1 MAILMIVP
9 IVIHFYLPF
18 FRKLNVA
25 SAYEYLE
32 QRFSSPVRFLASL
45 FFCLF
50 MFARVAIVLFLPSLA
65 LNAVTGLDV
74 YACILLMGLV
84 TLAYCTMGGIE
95 AVIWGDVIQ
104 GIILVGGAIISL
116 VYLITGIDGGLGT
129 FMEVAVDE
137 HKFNILDFSFDW
149 TKPVFW
155 VTLLGGV
162 ANQLLTYTSDQSVVQ
177 RYITVKDTAG
187 TKKGLWLNGV
197 LSVPIAIIFFSILFG
212 YFVTLVGEK
221 SSATIINFFEAIFE
235 VIMKIVLTI
244 IKVAPIGVFAI
255 VAKMIS
261 MQAGDM
267 QKLADIAQS
276 LGLFVLIIWIGCAI
290 HFFIIM
296 PSIVYFLGHENP
308 WRHMKKM
315 STAIL
320 TAFSTCSSGAALPFS
335 MKDSQEK
342 CGISNKI
349 ASFTLPLGA
358 TINMNGT
365 ALYEGV
371 AVIFIA
377 QVYGIDLSFLEQLII
392 VVTVLFSAIGAA
404 SIPMAGLVMLSV
416 ALSVAGLPMEGIGL
430 VLAVEQLCDMPRTA
444 TNSYG
449 DMCAAVV
456 IAKSEGEKLTI

>member
-1 MAILMIVP
+1 MKKIKISLPIQILIALALGVIFGVFFHEYVKYISWAGDIFIRLLKMIVVP
-9 IVIHFYLPF
+9 IVVSSMIVG
-18 FRKLNVA
+18 VA
-25 SAYEYLE
+25 S
-32 QRFSSPVRFLASL
+32 
-45 FFCLF
+45 
-50 MFARVAIVLFLPSLA
+50 IGK
-65 LNAVTGLDV
+65 T
-74 YACILLMGLV
+74 
-84 TLAYCTMGGIE
+84 
-95 AVIWGDVIQ
+95 
-104 GIILVGGAIISL
+104 
-116 VYLITGIDGGLGT
+116 GGLGRIATKTLT
-129 FMEVAVDE
+129 FYVITTLVATFVGLTLVNTIEPGVGSSLVNQANSAE
-137 HKFNILDFSFDW
+137 HLAGAERVPLGQQLINI
-149 TKPVFW
+149 
-155 VTLLGGV
+155 
-162 ANQLLTYTSDQSVVQ
+162 
-177 RYITVKDTAG
+177 
-187 TKKGLWLNGV
+187 
-197 LSVPIAIIFFSILFG
+197 VPENIFQDLVENDMLAIIFFSILFG

-221 SSATIINFFEAIFE
+221 SSATIINFFEAVFE

-320 TAFSTCSSGAALPFS
+320 TAFSTCSSGAALPFA

>member
-1 MAILMIVP
+1 MKKIKISLPIQILIALALGVIFGIFFHEYVKYISWAGDIFIRLLKMIVVP
-9 IVIHFYLPF
+9 IVVSSMIVG
-18 FRKLNVA
+18 VA
-25 SAYEYLE
+25 S
-32 QRFSSPVRFLASL
+32 
-45 FFCLF
+45 
-50 MFARVAIVLFLPSLA
+50 IGK
-65 LNAVTGLDV
+65 T
-74 YACILLMGLV
+74 
-84 TLAYCTMGGIE
+84 
-95 AVIWGDVIQ
+95 
-104 GIILVGGAIISL
+104 
-116 VYLITGIDGGLGT
+116 GGLGRIATKTLT
-129 FMEVAVDE
+129 FYVVTTLVATFVGLALVNTIEPGVGSSLVNQASSAE
-137 HKFNILDFSFDW
+137 HLAGAERVPLGQQLINI
-149 TKPVFW
+149 
-155 VTLLGGV
+155 
-162 ANQLLTYTSDQSVVQ
+162 
-177 RYITVKDTAG
+177 
-187 TKKGLWLNGV
+187 
-197 LSVPIAIIFFSILFG
+197 VPENIFQDLVENDMLAIIFFSILFG

-221 SSATIINFFEAIFE
+221 SSATIINFFEAVFE

-267 QKLADIAQS
+267 AKLADIAQS

-377 QVYGIDLSFLEQLII
+377 QVYGCSDSTLFRNRGCKHPHGGTRNAFGCAFCSRAAHGGYWTCTCGRAALRYAENRNQLIRRY
-392 VVTVLFSAIGAA
+392 VRGRGNSQVGRRKTYY
-404 SIPMAGLVMLSV
+404 LV
-416 ALSVAGLPMEGIGL
+416 
-430 VLAVEQLCDMPRTA
+430 
-444 TNSYG
+444 
-449 DMCAAVV
+449 
-456 IAKSEGEKLTI
+456 

>member
-1 MAILMIVP
+1 MKKIKISLPIQILIALALGVIFGIFFHEYVKYISWAGDIFIRLLKMIVVP
-9 IVIHFYLPF
+9 IVVSSMIVG
-18 FRKLNVA
+18 VA
-25 SAYEYLE
+25 S
-32 QRFSSPVRFLASL
+32 
-45 FFCLF
+45 
-50 MFARVAIVLFLPSLA
+50 IGK
-65 LNAVTGLDV
+65 T
-74 YACILLMGLV
+74 
-84 TLAYCTMGGIE
+84 
-95 AVIWGDVIQ
+95 
-104 GIILVGGAIISL
+104 
-116 VYLITGIDGGLGT
+116 GGLGRIATKTLT
-129 FMEVAVDE
+129 FYVVTTLVATFVGLALVNAIEPGVGSSLVNQASSAE
-137 HKFNILDFSFDW
+137 HLAGAERVPLGQQLINI
-149 TKPVFW
+149 
-155 VTLLGGV
+155 
-162 ANQLLTYTSDQSVVQ
+162 
-177 RYITVKDTAG
+177 
-187 TKKGLWLNGV
+187 
-197 LSVPIAIIFFSILFG
+197 VPENIFQDLVENDMLAIIFFSILFG

-221 SSATIINFFEAIFE
+221 SSATIINFFEAVFE

-255 VAKMIS
+255 VAKMTS

-267 QKLADIAQS
+267 AKLADIAQS

>member
-1 MAILMIVP
+1 MKKIKISLPIQILIALALGVIFGIFFHEYVKYISWAGDIFIRLLKMIVVP
-9 IVIHFYLPF
+9 IVVSSMIVG
-18 FRKLNVA
+18 VA
-25 SAYEYLE
+25 S
-32 QRFSSPVRFLASL
+32 
-45 FFCLF
+45 
-50 MFARVAIVLFLPSLA
+50 IGK
-65 LNAVTGLDV
+65 T
-74 YACILLMGLV
+74 
-84 TLAYCTMGGIE
+84 
-95 AVIWGDVIQ
+95 
-104 GIILVGGAIISL
+104 
-116 VYLITGIDGGLGT
+116 GGLGRIATKTLT
-129 FMEVAVDE
+129 FYVVTTLVATFVGLALVNTIEPGVGSSLVNQASSAE
-137 HKFNILDFSFDW
+137 HLAGAERVPLGQQLINI
-149 TKPVFW
+149 
-155 VTLLGGV
+155 
-162 ANQLLTYTSDQSVVQ
+162 
-177 RYITVKDTAG
+177 
-187 TKKGLWLNGV
+187 
-197 LSVPIAIIFFSILFG
+197 VPENIFQDLVENDMLAIIFFSILFG

-221 SSATIINFFEAIFE
+221 SSATIINFFEAVFE

-267 QKLADIAQS
+267 AKLADIAQS

-377 QVYGIDLSFLEQLII
+377 QVYGIDLSFVEQLII

>member
-1 MAILMIVP
+1 MKKIKISLPIQILIALALGVIFGIFFHEYVKYISWAGDIFIRLLKMIVVP
-9 IVIHFYLPF
+9 IVVSSMIVG
-18 FRKLNVA
+18 VA
-25 SAYEYLE
+25 S
-32 QRFSSPVRFLASL
+32 
-45 FFCLF
+45 
-50 MFARVAIVLFLPSLA
+50 IGK
-65 LNAVTGLDV
+65 T
-74 YACILLMGLV
+74 
-84 TLAYCTMGGIE
+84 
-95 AVIWGDVIQ
+95 
-104 GIILVGGAIISL
+104 
-116 VYLITGIDGGLGT
+116 GGLGRIATKTLT
-129 FMEVAVDE
+129 FYVVTTLVATFVGLALVNTIEPGVGSSLVNQASSAE
-137 HKFNILDFSFDW
+137 HLAGAERVPLGQQLINI
-149 TKPVFW
+149 
-155 VTLLGGV
+155 
-162 ANQLLTYTSDQSVVQ
+162 
-177 RYITVKDTAG
+177 
-187 TKKGLWLNGV
+187 
-197 LSVPIAIIFFSILFG
+197 VPENIFQDLVENDMLAIIFFSILFG

-221 SSATIINFFEAIFE
+221 SSATIINFFEAVFE

-377 QVYGIDLSFLEQLII
+377 QVYGIDLSFVEQLII

>member
-1 MAILMIVP
+1 MKKIKISLPIQILIALALGVIFGVFFHEYVKYISWAGDIFIRLLKMIVVP
-9 IVIHFYLPF
+9 IVVSSMIVG
-18 FRKLNVA
+18 VA
-25 SAYEYLE
+25 S
-32 QRFSSPVRFLASL
+32 
-45 FFCLF
+45 
-50 MFARVAIVLFLPSLA
+50 IGK
-65 LNAVTGLDV
+65 T
-74 YACILLMGLV
+74 
-84 TLAYCTMGGIE
+84 
-95 AVIWGDVIQ
+95 
-104 GIILVGGAIISL
+104 
-116 VYLITGIDGGLGT
+116 GGLGRIATKTLT
-129 FMEVAVDE
+129 FYVITTLVATFVGLALVNTIEPGVGSSLVNQANSAE
-137 HKFNILDFSFDW
+137 HLAGAERVPLGQQLINI
-149 TKPVFW
+149 
-155 VTLLGGV
+155 
-162 ANQLLTYTSDQSVVQ
+162 
-177 RYITVKDTAG
+177 
-187 TKKGLWLNGV
+187 
-197 LSVPIAIIFFSILFG
+197 VPENIFQDLVENDMLAIIFFSILFG

-221 SSATIINFFEAIFE
+221 SSATIINFFEAVFE

-430 VLAVEQLCDMPRTA
+430 GLAVEQLCDMP
-444 TNSYG
+444 
-449 DMCAAVV
+449 
-456 IAKSEGEKLTI
+456 

>member
-1 MAILMIVP
+1 MKKIKISLPIQILIALALGVIFGIFFHEYVKYISWAGDIFIRLLKMIVVP
-9 IVIHFYLPF
+9 IVVSSMIVG
-18 FRKLNVA
+18 VA
-25 SAYEYLE
+25 S
-32 QRFSSPVRFLASL
+32 
-45 FFCLF
+45 
-50 MFARVAIVLFLPSLA
+50 IGK
-65 LNAVTGLDV
+65 T
-74 YACILLMGLV
+74 
-84 TLAYCTMGGIE
+84 
-95 AVIWGDVIQ
+95 
-104 GIILVGGAIISL
+104 
-116 VYLITGIDGGLGT
+116 GGLGRIATKTLT
-129 FMEVAVDE
+129 FYVVTTLVATFVGLALVNTIEPGVGSSLVNQASSAE
-137 HKFNILDFSFDW
+137 HLAGAERIPLGQQLINI
-149 TKPVFW
+149 
-155 VTLLGGV
+155 
-162 ANQLLTYTSDQSVVQ
+162 
-177 RYITVKDTAG
+177 
-187 TKKGLWLNGV
+187 
-197 LSVPIAIIFFSILFG
+197 VPENIFQDLVENDMLAIIFFSILFG

-221 SSATIINFFEAIFE
+221 SSATIINFFEAVFE

-267 QKLADIAQS
+267 AKLADIAQS

-377 QVYGIDLSFLEQLII
+377 QVYGIDLSFVEQLII

>member
-1 MAILMIVP
+1 MKKIKISLPIQILIALALGVIFGVFFHEYVKYISWAGDIFIRLLKMIVVP
-9 IVIHFYLPF
+9 IVVSSMIVG
-18 FRKLNVA
+18 VA
-25 SAYEYLE
+25 S
-32 QRFSSPVRFLASL
+32 
-45 FFCLF
+45 
-50 MFARVAIVLFLPSLA
+50 IGK
-65 LNAVTGLDV
+65 T
-74 YACILLMGLV
+74 
-84 TLAYCTMGGIE
+84 
-95 AVIWGDVIQ
+95 
-104 GIILVGGAIISL
+104 
-116 VYLITGIDGGLGT
+116 GGLGRIATKTLT
-129 FMEVAVDE
+129 FYVITTLVATFVGLTLVNTIEPGVGSSLVNQANSAE
-137 HKFNILDFSFDW
+137 HLAGAERVPLGQQLINI
-149 TKPVFW
+149 
-155 VTLLGGV
+155 
-162 ANQLLTYTSDQSVVQ
+162 
-177 RYITVKDTAG
+177 
-187 TKKGLWLNGV
+187 
-197 LSVPIAIIFFSILFG
+197 VPENIFQDLVENDMLAIIFFSILFG

-221 SSATIINFFEAIFE
+221 SSATIINFFEAVFE

>member
-1 MAILMIVP
+1 MKKIKISLPIQILIALALGVIFGIFFHEYVKYISWAGDIFIRLLKMIVVP
-9 IVIHFYLPF
+9 IVVSSMIVG
-18 FRKLNVA
+18 VA
-25 SAYEYLE
+25 S
-32 QRFSSPVRFLASL
+32 
-45 FFCLF
+45 
-50 MFARVAIVLFLPSLA
+50 IGK
-65 LNAVTGLDV
+65 T
-74 YACILLMGLV
+74 
-84 TLAYCTMGGIE
+84 
-95 AVIWGDVIQ
+95 
-104 GIILVGGAIISL
+104 
-116 VYLITGIDGGLGT
+116 GGLGRIATKTLT
-129 FMEVAVDE
+129 FYVVTTLVATFVGLALVNTIEPGVGSSLVNQASSAE
-137 HKFNILDFSFDW
+137 HLAGAERVPLGQQLINI
-149 TKPVFW
+149 
-155 VTLLGGV
+155 
-162 ANQLLTYTSDQSVVQ
+162 
-177 RYITVKDTAG
+177 
-187 TKKGLWLNGV
+187 
-197 LSVPIAIIFFSILFG
+197 VPENIFQDLVENDMLAIIFFSILFG

-221 SSATIINFFEAIFE
+221 SSATIINFFEAVFE

-267 QKLADIAQS
+267 AKLADIAQS
-276 LGLFVLIIWIGCAI
+276 LGLFVLIIWVGCAI